1 MTKDELIAGNH
12 IAPLSAAEKS
22 AKDNAVA
29 KTLAL
34 LSQKNKKN
42 KEKVFEFSAEQPPIL
57 PGPAPMEL
65 TIYTPITKNV

>member
-12 IAPLSAAEKS
+12 IAPLSEAEKS

-34 LSQKNKKN
+34 LKQKNK
-42 KEKVFEFSAEQPPIL
+42 
-57 PGPAPMEL
+57 
-65 TIYTPITKNV
+65 

>member
-1 MTKDELIAGNH
+1 VTKDELIAGNH

-34 LSQKNKKN
+34 LSQKNK
-42 KEKVFEFSAEQPPIL
+42 
-57 PGPAPMEL
+57 
-65 TIYTPITKNV
+65 

>member
-34 LSQKNKKN
+34 LNQKYH
-42 KEKVFEFSAEQPPIL
+42 KEKVFEFSADQPPIL
-57 PGPAPMEL
+57 PSPSPVEL
-65 TIYTPITKNV
+65 PIYTPITKNV

>member
-12 IAPLSAAEKS
+12 IAPLSEAEKS

-34 LSQKNKKN
+34 LSQKDK
-42 KEKVFEFSAEQPPIL
+42 
-57 PGPAPMEL
+57 
-65 TIYTPITKNV
+65 